1 MAKNIKGLKKAEANE
16 KKAEKWSKKRKLAA
30 AVIIAGVAC
39 TVIFAILMTVSYFN
53 SVRPIKSTE
62 EESRVVGECGGF
74 EVRYEEL
81 RYVTLLYKQSLD
93 VKLGKYDTLDEVG
106 KAEYEKQLEELVLD
120 DLKSNYIILSLC
132 DEYGIKT
139 SSRGVRSYVNN
150 EMKKFVRGAFDGD
163 MDKYKAWLAEN
174 NLTDSFVR
182 LMYSVDYLES
192 QLLYHFIKNS
202 INIEYDENTLGAF
215 ADHIMESDEWGKA
228 IYAYYPKSSVTAVHD
243 GQSYVVWD
251 AERSLPTAMAAAE
264 ALAAIESDSERFN
277 YMTKTVIGKAPMVQ
291 GYTITGTGVYF
302 TVGQMGEEFESAV
315 FGLDLYGTSGVI
327 ELDTG
332 YYVVMRLPLEEDE
345 VKKQAAELLEHYRYG
360 ALKKSEDAKE
370 NEISF
375 VGNEYF
381 YSLSLIDIE

>member
-1 MAKNIKGLKKAEANE
+1 MAKNIKGLKKAEANG

-93 VKLGKYDTLDEVG
+93 VKLGKYDTLDEAG

-192 QLLYHFIKNS
+192 QLLDHFIKNS

-215 ADHIMESDEWGKA
+215 ADHIMESEDWAKT
-228 IYAYYPKSSVTAVHD
+228 IHAYYPKSSVTAMHD
-243 GQSYVVWD
+243 GQSHVVWD
-251 AERSLPTAMAAAE
+251 AERSLPAAMAAAE
-264 ALAAIESDSERFN
+264 ALAEISSDSERFT
-277 YMTKTVIGKAPMVQ
+277 YMTKTIIQGAPYIL
-291 GYTITGTGVYF
+291 GYANGAPVYF
-302 TVGQMGEEFESAV
+302 TVGQMGEEFESAA
-315 FGLDLYGTSGVI
+315 FSLDFYGTSDVI
-327 ELDTG
+327 ELEDG
-332 YYVVMRLPLEEDE
+332 YYVVMRLPLKEDE

>member
-1 MAKNIKGLKKAEANE
+1 
-16 KKAEKWSKKRKLAA
+16 
-30 AVIIAGVAC
+30 
-39 TVIFAILMTVSYFN
+39 
-53 SVRPIKSTE
+53 
-62 EESRVVGECGGF
+62 
-74 EVRYEEL
+74 
-81 RYVTLLYKQSLD
+81 
-93 VKLGKYDTLDEVG
+93 
-106 KAEYEKQLEELVLD
+106 
-120 DLKSNYIILSLC
+120 
-132 DEYGIKT
+132 
-139 SSRGVRSYVNN
+139 
-150 EMKKFVRGAFDGD
+150 
-163 MDKYKAWLAEN
+163 
-174 NLTDSFVR
+174 
-182 LMYSVDYLES
+182 MYSVDYLES
-192 QLLYHFIKNS
+192 RLLDHFIKNS

-251 AERSLPTAMAAAE
+251 AERSLPAATDAAE
-264 ALAAIESDSERFN
+264 SLAAIESDSERFN

-315 FGLDLYGTSGVI
+315 FGLELYGTSGVI

-345 VKKQAAELLEHYRYG
+345 VKKQAAELLTHYQYG

-370 NEISF
+370 TEISF